1 MVGKILLRKAD
12 DKGRIL
18 ISEFKENK
26 FI

>member
-1 MVGKILLRKAD
+1 MIGKILLRKAD

-18 ISEFKENK
+18 FQNLRIKK